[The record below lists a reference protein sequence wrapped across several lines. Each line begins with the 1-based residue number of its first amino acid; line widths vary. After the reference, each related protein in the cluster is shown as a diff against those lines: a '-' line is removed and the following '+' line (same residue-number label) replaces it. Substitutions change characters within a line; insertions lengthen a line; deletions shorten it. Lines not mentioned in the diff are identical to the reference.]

1 MKYVKSDALTKYK
14 IGFKEFE
21 NYIKKI
27 NYNLRD
33 NYELHHGY
41 LINLN
46 EIERIKQRINY
57 NSNESIYIQRNET
70 SQDSTKY
77 YTIKEIEFRNSDF
90 LLNMI
95 FNGNKYILINTTLWQ
110 LLCERN
116 KEEKPSIKYY
126 INKSKI
132 KFQLDNK
139 GELSFS
145 NNNNLIDLSGL
156 YYNSKYEFYKSNH
169 KSFINNTYQKII
181 DYYEYQKKFKEYLK
195 SSRESEILFGC
206 LVEID
211 WFEKWKKYYDYDNIK
226 TNYLEKSVDRK
237 YIIDHV
243 ILFQQI
249 NENNKMVLDDPKINK
264 FSNRV
269 ELSSF
274 LKKNKWVMIN
284 ESLIKPMDNLSEK
297 TLCYSLCENK
307 IKFYFTGK
315 SEPLVLDINDNII
328 LMKNQINMEHQNL
341 MQLIKIFYF
350 RKFLSEDISK

>member
-33 NYELHHGY
+33 NYDYDFHHGY

-46 EIERIKQRINY
+46 EIERIKQKINY

-156 YYNSKYEFYKSNH
+156 YYNSKYELYKSNYI
-169 KSFINNTYQKII
+169 FFYNNTYQKII

-195 SSRESEILFGC
+195 SSLKSEILFGY

-226 TNYLEKSVDRK
+226 TNEIN
-237 YIIDHV
+237 IIKNIV
-243 ILFQQI
+243 
-249 NENNKMVLDDPKINK
+249 NKINA
-264 FSNRV
+264 
-269 ELSSF
+269 
-274 LKKNKWVMIN
+274 
-284 ESLIKPMDNLSEK
+284 
-297 TLCYSLCENK
+297 
-307 IKFYFTGK
+307 
-315 SEPLVLDINDNII
+315 
-328 LMKNQINMEHQNL
+328 
-341 MQLIKIFYF
+341 
-350 RKFLSEDISK
+350 